1 VAQRRARLTV
11 PVLLRASHQS
21 VRSVVPPR
29 THADHVL
36 GGSRLMHAG
45 FENGQ
50 RWADIVDFLT
60 MCPEA
65 RRSVVRLLGEIG
77 AR

>member
-1 VAQRRARLTV
+1 
-11 PVLLRASHQS
+11 
-21 VRSVVPPR
+21 
-29 THADHVL
+29 VL

-65 RRSVVRLLGEIG
+65 RRRVVRLLGEIG